1 MHQVNNRVHAEDR
14 NNLLDSEET
23 THQNASTHGPAKL
36 PQVLFLERLKS
47 AQGDKRADPGKG
59 HPLPKRAVV
68 LERRMKSL
76 SEGE

>member
-1 MHQVNNRVHAEDR
+1 MHTEERD
-14 NNLLDSEET
+14 NLLDSEET
-23 THQNASTHGPAKL
+23 THQDTSTHGPAKL
-36 PQVLFLERLKS
+36 PQVLLLEGLKS

-68 LERRMKSL
+68 LERGMKSL